1 MDINNNIFK
10 YLLLGFV
17 LNSCNQTLIT
27 TNYTQTNVLFI
38 AVDDLRTN
46 IGAYGDS
53 IAITPNI
60 NKLSYSGLTFE
71 KAYCQMA
78 VCGPSRSSVLTGMY
92 PDQIGVTDLNTH
104 FRIKQPNVVTLPQIF
119 KINGYKTL
127 TIGKIFHGRKSAQD
141 SISLTSP
148 SILNLGIKKEQ
159 YLLAKNRTGKK
170 AYATEAVDTLDEG
183 YWDGKIARHAVNAL
197 KKFKN
202 SGEPFFLGVGF
213 MKPHLPFSA
222 PKKYWD
228 KYIKKNVFGLINRS
242 RPIGAPSIAFHNSNE
257 LRGYTDIGDGII
269 SLEKEKELWHG
280 YYASTTYTDFQIGKV
295 INALDSLNMRD
306 NTLII
311 FWSDHGYHLGEQGF
325 WCKSS
330 NYELDVRVPLI
341 ISHPSLPVKRIDQ
354 IVELVDIYPT
364 IIDFCN
370 IGEKTPLSGK
380 SLINIT
386 GKSKTKWSNYAFNQF
401 GRPYEAALSGKG
413 MTHEGYSVRDK
424 KFRLTLWFNYKNG
437 EIEERELYYM
447 NEGIEKKNI
456 SGQKKYQNIEE
467 KLTQLVVD
475 HKNQKYLKNEF

>member
-1 MDINNNIFK
+1 MNNFLFK
-10 YLLLGFV
+10 SLLLGFV
-17 LNSCNQTLIT
+17 INSCTENVI
-27 TNYTQTNVLFI
+27 NKNHTQTNVLFI

-60 NKLSYSGLTFE
+60 DKLSRRGLTFNR
-71 KAYCQMA
+71 AYCQMA

-119 KINGYKTL
+119 KINGYKAL
-127 TIGKIFHGRKSAQD
+127 TIGKIFHARKSAQD
-141 SISLTSP
+141 SISLSSP
-148 SILNLGIKKEQ
+148 PILNLGIKKEQ

-170 AYATEAVDTLDEG
+170 ADAIEAVDTIDEG
-183 YWDGKIARHAVNAL
+183 YWDGKIAKHAVNAL
-197 KKFKN
+197 KNFKN

-222 PKKYWD
+222 PKKYWA
-228 KYIKKNVFGLINRS
+228 KYNRERDFILRNRN
-242 RPIGAPSIAFHNSNE
+242 RPIGAPSIAFHDSNE
-257 LRGYTDIGDGII
+257 LRGYTDIGRNII
-269 SLEKEKELWHG
+269 SLKKEKQLWHG
-280 YYASTTYTDFQIGKV
+280 YYASTTYTDYQIGRV
-295 INALDSLNMRD
+295 ISALDSLNMRD

-341 ISHPSLPVKRIDQ
+341 ISHPSIPVKRINQ

-364 IIDFCN
+364 IIDFCK
-370 IGEKTPLSGK
+370 IEEKTPLSGK
-380 SLINIT
+380 SLLNLIDKN
-386 GKSKTKWSNYAFNQF
+386 KTKWTNYAFNQF

-413 MTHEGYSVRDK
+413 KTHEGYSVRG
-424 KFRLTLWFNYKNG
+424 KN
-437 EIEERELYYM
+437 L
-447 NEGIEKKNI
+447 
-456 SGQKKYQNIEE
+456 
-467 KLTQLVVD
+467 D
-475 HKNQKYLKNEF
+475 

>member
-27 TNYTQTNVLFI
+27 KNYTQTNVLFI

-202 SGEPFFLGVGF
+202 SGATILGGCCETR
-213 MKPHLPFSA
+213 PSH
-222 PKKYWD
+222 
-228 KYIKKNVFGLINRS
+228 IK
-242 RPIGAPSIAFHNSNE
+242 E
-257 LRGYTDIGDGII
+257 
-269 SLEKEKELWHG
+269 
-280 YYASTTYTDFQIGKV
+280 
-295 INALDSLNMRD
+295 M
-306 NTLII
+306 
-311 FWSDHGYHLGEQGF
+311 
-325 WCKSS
+325 
-330 NYELDVRVPLI
+330 
-341 ISHPSLPVKRIDQ
+341 
-354 IVELVDIYPT
+354 
-364 IIDFCN
+364 
-370 IGEKTPLSGK
+370 
-380 SLINIT
+380 
-386 GKSKTKWSNYAFNQF
+386 SKFK
-401 GRPYEAALSGKG
+401 
-413 MTHEGYSVRDK
+413 
-424 KFRLTLWFNYKNG
+424 
-437 EIEERELYYM
+437 
-447 NEGIEKKNI
+447 
-456 SGQKKYQNIEE
+456 
-467 KLTQLVVD
+467 
-475 HKNQKYLKNEF
+475 